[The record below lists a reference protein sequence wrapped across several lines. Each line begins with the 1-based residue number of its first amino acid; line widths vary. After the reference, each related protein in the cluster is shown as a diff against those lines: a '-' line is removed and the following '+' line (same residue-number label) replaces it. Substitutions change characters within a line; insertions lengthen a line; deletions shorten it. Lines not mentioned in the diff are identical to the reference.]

1 MSNPAKPKS
10 TISSSHAGVFTL
22 LALLIPALFLSLL
35 EVGLRWAHFGSEYD
49 LVYRRI
55 LAGEPYYVLN
65 RHVAR
70 RYFSFSD
77 VAIPDARDAV
87 FRVHKRPNGLRIF
100 CLGGSTT
107 AGFPYTYNATFPSL
121 LQDRLEALFPDRDVE
136 VVNVGISAINSY
148 SVLDFVRELVRY
160 EPDAFVIYMGHN
172 EFYGALGV
180 ASSQSL
186 GKSRW
191 LKLAFLRLE
200 KLKVFQLVRWGVES
214 LRKRWHGAGERRDVT
229 LMEKMARNKA
239 IPLGSPDYCRAL
251 HDFRLNYRDILKTA
265 AQHHV
270 PVLMSTLVSN
280 LRDQAPFVS
289 LQQPGLSPEQ
299 KVALRR
305 LLQQARSALKKGNV
319 ELARTSAEDAVT
331 VDSTNADAWYLL
343 AEALW
348 WESRFRRAK
357 IAFVRARDFD
367 GLRFRASS
375 DFNRSIRSLAA
386 ELAVPLVPMDSAFA
400 AVSPHGVPGHELF
413 LEHLHPNY
421 DGYFLMA
428 KAVCAAL
435 RDYGFF
441 GGDSVWA
448 HRTAPADSVLRERA
462 GVTPLDLEL
471 ATLRI
476 KRLTSHW
483 PFNGR
488 ALVSEPTQDP
498 VVKRVATEIYAGK
511 LSWNQGHYDVASAYI
526 RQGRYREAEA
536 EYEAVIKVVPTNF
549 YPYLKLGDLKLAQGK
564 TDEARELYSTALVLS
579 RGLPYAYAKLG
590 TLLLMQGEAAKALPL
605 LQRAAAL
612 ARKRVDF
619 SRESRGQLY
628 YALAVALAKTGRVS
642 EAVQA
647 ARRAANLLP
656 NDVRVQQLLHQ
667 LGAK

>member
-1 MSNPAKPKS
+1 MTNKTAQPLVDNAR
-10 TISSSHAGVFTL
+10 TRLFTF
-22 LALLIPALFLSLL
+22 LALLIPVVLLALL
-35 EVGLRWAHFGSEYD
+35 EAGLRLAHFGAEYD
-49 LVYRRI
+49 LVYRRT

-121 LQDRLEALFPDRDVE
+121 LQDRLEALFPDGDVE

-148 SVLDFVRELVRY
+148 SVLDFVHELVRY

-180 ASSQSL
+180 ASSQSF

-214 LRKRWHGAGERRDVT
+214 FRKRWHREGERRDVT
-229 LMEKMARNKA
+229 LMEEMARNKA
-239 IPLGSPDYCRAL
+239 IPLDSPDYRRAL
-251 HDFRLNYRDILKTA
+251 RDFRLNYRDILKTA

-270 PVLMSTLVSN
+270 PVLVSTLVSN
-280 LRDQAPFVS
+280 LRDQPPFVS
-289 LQQPGLSPEQ
+289 LERPGLSPEQ
-299 KVALRR
+299 RAELSR
-305 LLQQARSALKKGNV
+305 LLKRSRQAL
-319 ELARTSAEDAVT
+319 SAENGERALSFATDAVAI
-331 VDSTNADAWYLL
+331 DSTYADAWFALGK
-343 AEALW
+343 ALW
-348 WESRFRRAK
+348 KNGQYRQAK
-357 IAFVRARDFD
+357 RAFVRARDLD
-367 GLRFRASS
+367 ALRFRASS
-375 DFNRSIRSLAA
+375 DFNKVVRNLAA
-386 ELAVPLVPMDSAFA
+386 DLGISLVPMDSAFA

-435 RDYGFF
+435 RNYGFF

-448 HRTAPADSVLRERA
+448 GRVAPSDSLLRERA
-462 GVTPLDLEL
+462 GVTALDLEL
-471 ATLRI
+471 AALRI
-476 KRLTSHW
+476 ERLTSHW

-488 ALVSEPTQDP
+488 VRVAEPTQDP
-498 VVKRVATEIYAGK
+498 VVKRVAKEIYGGK

-526 RQGRYREAEA
+526 QQGRYREAEA
-536 EYEAVIKVVPTNF
+536 EYRAVIKVVPTNF

-590 TLLLMQGEAAKALPL
+590 TLLLMQDKATEALPL

-612 ARKRVDF
+612 ARKRADF
-619 SRESRGQLY
+619 NRESRGRLY

-642 EAVQA
+642 DAVQA
-647 ARRAANLLP
+647 ARKAAEWLP
-656 NDVRVQQLLHQ
+656 NDAGVQQLLQQ